1 MKKVIASI
9 VAMLA
14 AVAMVA
20 CGNQTEVDK
29 NEGEITTTTSATTTT
44 VTTTEVTTNNTT
56 TSDVTT
62 ENVAS
67 VSESEAENILTLAE
81 TIEEPVIETEQVT
94 VAETEASVPE
104 FVVPEVIEDWL
115 VYKPSTHYAHRS
127 TCRWNKGDAER
138 CDDFSDKEIKIC
150 NECNPEIAEYI
161 PYIAPSTRDEYSDWD
176 ITLLRRIVSSEY
188 GADWVSVEEKAKIV
202 ASVIAQKRHGLANT
216 IEGCLDRSCVPWGF
230 SKYYEYYMS
239 DSIIAAVDYYFEH
252 ENDVFAGWEYD
263 SWFGDGT
270 YNHFYRALY

>member
-62 ENVAS
+62 ENVTS
-67 VSESEAENILTLAE
+67 VSEIETLQVLTLAE
-81 TIEEPVIETEQVT
+81 ESTPETERVT
-94 VAETEASVPE
+94 VAETEASTTVSVPE
-104 FVVPEVIEDWL
+104 LVVPEVIEDFL

-138 CDDFSDKEIKIC
+138 CDDFSDKEI
-150 NECNPEIAEYI
+150 
-161 PYIAPSTRDEYSDWD
+161 
-176 ITLLRRIVSSEY
+176 L
-188 GADWVSVEEKAKIV
+188 
-202 ASVIAQKRHGLANT
+202 
-216 IEGCLDRSCVPWGF
+216 
-230 SKYYEYYMS
+230 
-239 DSIIAAVDYYFEH
+239 
-252 ENDVFAGWEYD
+252 
-263 SWFGDGT
+263 
-270 YNHFYRALY
+270 